1 MESLKPHSKSVRL
14 WFFWSGIVA
23 TFLYRAIIVLNNY
36 STTWSNIAWYFGTI
50 GFVIYFAHR
59 FQISEKRERVIK
71 QYELERKV
79 ANVEG
84 LSTEDKAAMEYI
96 FGTLRSS
103 KERWNYIFIFVSSA
117 VALVIGVILDLI

>member
-1 MESLKPHSKSVRL
+1 
-14 WFFWSGIVA
+14 
-23 TFLYRAIIVLNNY
+23 VLNNY

-59 FQISEKRERVIK
+59 FQIAEKRERVIK

-79 ANVEG
+79 AGAQG
-84 LSTEDKAAMEYI
+84 LSIDDKAAMEYI

-117 VALVIGVILDLI
+117 VALVIGVILDFV

>member
-1 MESLKPHSKSVRL
+1 MESLTPHSKSVRL

-36 STTWSNIAWYFGTI
+36 STTWSNIAWYAGTV

-59 FQISEKRERVIK
+59 FQIAEKRERVIK
-71 QYELERKV
+71 QYELEQKV
-79 ANVEG
+79 AGAQG

-117 VALVIGVILDLI
+117 VALVIGVILDIR

>member
-36 STTWSNIAWYFGTI
+36 STTWSNIAWYIGTV

-59 FQISEKRERVIK
+59 FQIAEKRERVIK

-117 VALVIGVILDLI
+117 VALVIGVILDFM